1 MTKTLPKSLRPSYRY
16 VFFEVESLAD
26 EEVTERG
33 LRRALWWEAQNL
45 YGDITSARTELDLV
59 EHSEGLGVLRC
70 RHNYVDE
77 ARAAVACVD
86 TVDGVRVGCV
96 VVGVSGTLDAGRE
109 RYQPPGEAERTEL
122 DGDRA
127 WRRGL
132 RVDVDRSGQQGVLC
146 GTTYD
151 FR

>member
-16 VFFEVESLAD
+16 VFFEVECLAD
-26 EEVTERG
+26 ESVDERG
-33 LRRALWWEAQNL
+33 LRRALWFEAQNL
-45 YGDITSARTELDLV
+45 YGDTTSAKAELDLV
-59 EHSEGLGVLRC
+59 EYAGGLGVLRC
-70 RHNYVDE
+70 RHDSVDE

-86 TVDGVRVGCV
+86 EVDDVEVGCV

-109 RYQPPGEAERTEL
+109 RYQPPERLERTEV
-122 DGDRA
+122 DGDRG
-127 WRRGL
+127 WRRGV
-132 RVDVDRSGQQGVLC
+132 RVDVERSGQQGVLC